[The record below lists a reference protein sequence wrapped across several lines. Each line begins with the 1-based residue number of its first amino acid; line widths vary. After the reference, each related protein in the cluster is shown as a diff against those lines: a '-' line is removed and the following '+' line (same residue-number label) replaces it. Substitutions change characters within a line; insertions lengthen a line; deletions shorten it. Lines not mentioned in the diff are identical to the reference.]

1 MNPSCPGRI
10 ALAAALCIA
19 STAAAAIGRKDVLE
33 CGLPDGGR
41 FVLKSSYDYS
51 LVPLPFGPNSRE
63 SDRRDWAGQYIDAAG
78 RSSEVPASVMYRNTE
93 ATELAEVC
101 AHFGQRDGTPL
112 APYSYLRPDGS
123 WLPVAAF
130 PWKQLHLDPSAKP
143 GRSSDAQRAALAQA
157 GIRRAAYLFGL
168 IAPLD
173 GRLVYEQP
181 LHRADRGYPFAI
193 PFDAVYQAF
202 SDDGGKSWGEPRISS
217 RSELFE
223 LGKPWLAQPFRA
235 RPISI
240 NGKRIAPAD
249 GQRRP

>member
-1 MNPSCPGRI
+1 M
-10 ALAAALCIA
+10 AAALCIA
-19 STAAAAIGRKDVLE
+19 STTAAAIGRQDVLE

-63 SDRRDWAGQYIDAAG
+63 SNRRDWSGRYVDAAG
-78 RSSEVPASVMYRNTE
+78 RSSEVPASVMYNNKE
-93 ATELAEVC
+93 VAELAEVC
-101 AHFGQRDGTPL
+101 AHFGQHDGTPL

-130 PWKQLHLDPSAKP
+130 PWKKLHLVPSAKP
-143 GRSSDAQRAALAQA
+143 SPLSEAQRNALAQA
-157 GIRRAAYLFGL
+157 GIHRATYLFGL
-168 IAPLD
+168 IAPVD

-181 LHRADRGYPFAI
+181 LHRAERGYLFAI

-202 SDDGGKSWGEPRISS
+202 SDDGGQSWGEPQISS

-240 NGKRIAPAD
+240 NGKRIAAAD
-249 GQRRP
+249 MQRRP